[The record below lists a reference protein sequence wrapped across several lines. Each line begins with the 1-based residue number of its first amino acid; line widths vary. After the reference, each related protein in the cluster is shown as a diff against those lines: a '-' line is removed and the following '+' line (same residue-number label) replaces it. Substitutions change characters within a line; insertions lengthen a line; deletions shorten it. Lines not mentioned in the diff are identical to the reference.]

1 MLQSP
6 AFTNMKTTFLAA
18 MIIFYSGAFTSC
30 EKDPVTCHG
39 CPIDTTTK
47 EYEFLV
53 SGTIASDCEGEAAA
67 DRSLEL
73 LVLYKQ
79 DTFTITGMTNASG
92 DFQLTYTL
100 LLPANF
106 GMTAQWESYCL
117 LRVKEDSVT
126 FGLAGL
132 ETIQNLNLNVGDSLD
147 LDIYLDFDQHP
158 LLETDTLYFRFEPFI
173 LSHMPYAFK
182 ADGPSSHHA
191 FIRNVKD
198 KWRFIEI
205 DDAGNPYS
213 QIYWKIEGDG
223 SSQSSS
229 SWHTLLPKRTCVF
242 THDSAVIDLHWKT
255 TIQRLQNLPF
265 YCKGEAGG

>member
-173 LSHMPYAFK
+173 LSHMPYSFK
-182 ADGPSSHHA
+182 TVGPSSHHA

-205 DDAGNPYS
+205 DDAGNSYS

-242 THDSAVIDLHWKT
+242 THDSAVIDL
-255 TIQRLQNLPF
+255 
-265 YCKGEAGG
+265 Y

>member
-173 LSHMPYAFK
+173 LSHMPYSFK
-182 ADGPSSHHA
+182 TVGPSSHHA

-205 DDAGNPYS
+205 DEVGNSYS

-242 THDSAVIDLHWKT
+242 THDSAVIDL
-255 TIQRLQNLPF
+255 Q
-265 YCKGEAGG
+265 